1 LNYLARLPELEDG
14 STAQPMIK
22 RAIGAHFGQV
32 PMLGNLAINNEIE
45 AWTLPLG
52 SISRMIRAQ
61 ATHSPGHITTI
72 GLGTYVDPS
81 VGNGG
86 AANER
91 ALQSPLHKEL
101 VTKQAIGYDGKMT
114 SDYLLYKALPI
125 QVGIIRATTGDSHG
139 NLSFEHESLLCD
151 QLYTA
156 MAARNSGG
164 VVIAQVKR
172 LCQVNSL
179 PSRDVLVPSSMVDCV
194 VVVDDDEHDEFH
206 PMSFNT
212 TYCPVLTGK
221 IRSPVDDAPRMKL
234 NERKVIARRASRV
247 LKPGQ
252 TVNLGIGLPEGVA
265 SVAGEE
271 GMLPYIT
278 LTTEPGSFG
287 GLPSSGK
294 QFGPSVNASALIEMN
309 EQFDFYDGGGL
320 DIAFLGAAEI
330 SPSGDVNVSRMNSSR
345 LTGPGGF
352 VDITQ
357 STRNICFMS
366 TFTAKGLD
374 IDFNQEKGSIN
385 IKQEGS
391 IKKFVNEVYETTF
404 SAAESIRR
412 GQKVYYVTERAV
424 FWRTTAH
431 NVLELIEIAPG
442 IDLQRDIL
450 DQMEFTP
457 AISENL
463 KIMDRQFFRKE
474 KMGYSPFGSLAERCT
489 YHEDDHLLFID
500 LFGISLR
507 NEPEVDWFFVSLNKI
522 LQPITDKKGLV
533 DVVVSYQGFDL
544 KSGIED
550 YYAEELQKLE
560 ARHYKSVKRYS
571 GEAFR
576 LAKLRKKS
584 DVKDWKEEE
593 IFTRFDKNK
602 DGVIEPDELRYGI
615 REMFSLRLKQW
626 ELDELCK
633 EDITMKSELSTCV
646 GLRRY
651 FLSNLFYSI
660 SHFICTT

>member
-1 LNYLARLPELEDG
+1 
-14 STAQPMIK
+14 
-22 RAIGAHFGQV
+22 
-32 PMLGNLAINNEIE
+32 
-45 AWTLPLG
+45 
-52 SISRMIRAQ
+52 
-61 ATHSPGHITTI
+61 
-72 GLGTYVDPS
+72 
-81 VGNGG
+81 
-86 AANER
+86 
-91 ALQSPLHKEL
+91 
-101 VTKQAIGYDGKMT
+101 
-114 SDYLLYKALPI
+114 
-125 QVGIIRATTGDSHG
+125 
-139 NLSFEHESLLCD
+139 
-151 QLYTA
+151 
-156 MAARNSGG
+156 
-164 VVIAQVKR
+164 
-172 LCQVNSL
+172 
-179 PSRDVLVPSSMVDCV
+179 
-194 VVVDDDEHDEFH
+194 
-206 PMSFNT
+206 
-212 TYCPVLTGK
+212 
-221 IRSPVDDAPRMKL
+221 MKL

-294 QFGPSVNASALIEMN
+294 QFGPSTNASSLIEMN

-352 VDITQ
+352 IDITQ

-374 IDFNQEKGSIN
+374 IYFNQEEGNISI
-385 IKQEGS
+385 KKEGT

-431 NVLELIEIAPG
+431 DVLELIEIAPG
-442 IDLQRDIL
+442 IDLQKDIL

-463 KIMDRQFFRKE
+463 KIMDRQFFKKE
-474 KMGYSPFGSLAERCT
+474 KMGYSLFGSLAERCT

-507 NEPEVDWFFVSLNKI
+507 NEHEIDWFFVSLNKI
-522 LQPITDKKGLV
+522 LHPITKKKGPV

-544 KSGIED
+544 KSGLED

-593 IFTRFDKNK
+593 VFNSFDKNK
-602 DGVIEPDELRYGI
+602 DGVIESDELRYGI
-615 REMFSLRLKQW
+615 IEMFGLRLKQW
-626 ELDELCK
+626 ELEELCK
-633 EDITMKSELSTCV
+633 EDITMKSELCV
-646 GLRRY
+646 EP
-651 FLSNLFYSI
+651 
-660 SHFICTT
+660 